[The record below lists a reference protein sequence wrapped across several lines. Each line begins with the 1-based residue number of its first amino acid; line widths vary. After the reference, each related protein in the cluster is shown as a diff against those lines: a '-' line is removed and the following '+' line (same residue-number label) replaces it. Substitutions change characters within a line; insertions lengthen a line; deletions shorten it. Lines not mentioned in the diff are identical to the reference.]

1 MLSSTQIKELKIII
15 DNTKKRFPKRPVYS
29 SKVHK
34 MVGELTKYL
43 TIKQISKDLGLSES
57 FIRKIKKRDNV
68 DINSKNK
75 VKNEKE
81 VFTLEDPPLQFIE
94 LPKAKSVSQPFV
106 KLISP
111 KGVIIEVWE

>member
-1 MLSSTQIKELKIII
+1 
-15 DNTKKRFPKRPVYS
+15 
-29 SKVHK
+29 

-43 TIKQISKDLGLSES
+43 AIKQISKDLGLSES
-57 FIRKIKKRDNV
+57 FIRKVRKRDNL

-75 VKNEKE
+75 VEKNKE
-81 VFTLEDPPLQFIE
+81 VVTLEAPPLQFIE